1 MNDKELQYFLTIAET
16 RNLTK
21 ASQRL
26 FISQPSLSQT
36 LQRVEEELGTKLFNR
51 TTDGMVLTFAGEK
64 YFKTAKDILAIYDD
78 LHRELNNMNDLKGGR
93 ITVGT
98 TSFLATYMLPSI
110 IPEFYKILPNVEIN
124 LIEESSME
132 LEDLL
137 IRGGIDISLMHIPPK
152 KTSRFLK
159 FEPLS
164 NDPFVLVTKT
174 GHPLAASGIVDI
186 GKLYPMVD
194 IHTFSNEPFIMMR
207 KGTVMRQVSD
217 SILDSASI
225 TPNIILT
232 SGNFETIRRL
242 SSIGM
247 GISLLPLEY
256 TKIFE
261 GKFPASYYMLD
272 EKYKPGWTTCIAT
285 NRQMYI
291 PRSASVFMEVVR
303 DFYRH

>member
-1 MNDKELQYFLTIAET
+1 
-16 RNLTK
+16 
-21 ASQRL
+21 
-26 FISQPSLSQT
+26 
-36 LQRVEEELGTKLFNR
+36 
-51 TTDGMVLTFAGEK
+51 
-64 YFKTAKDILAIYDD
+64 
-78 LHRELNNMNDLKGGR
+78 MNDLKGGR

-174 GHPLAASGIVDI
+174 GTSCGLGHSRHRQALSHG
-186 GKLYPMVD
+186 GYPHILQRAFHND
-194 IHTFSNEPFIMMR
+194 EKRHRHEAGF
-207 KGTVMRQVSD
+207 D

>member
-1 MNDKELQYFLTIAET
+1 VNDKELLYFLTIAET

-21 ASQRL
+21 ASQKL

-36 LQRVEEELGTKLFNR
+36 LQRVEEELGTRLFNR

-78 LHRELNNMNDLKGGR
+78 LQRDINNMNDLKGGK

-98 TSFLATYMLPSI
+98 TSFLATYMLPAI
-110 IPEFYKILPNVEIN
+110 IPKFYEALPNVEIN

-132 LEDLL
+132 LENLL
-137 IRGGIDISLMHIPPK
+137 LKGGIDISLMHIPPK
-152 KTSRFLK
+152 KTSRYLK

-164 NDPFVLVTKT
+164 NDPFVLVTKI
-174 GHPLAASGIVDI
+174 GHPLALSAASDI
-186 GKLYPMVD
+186 GKLYPLID
-194 IHTFSNEPFIMMR
+194 LHEFSNEPFIMMR
-207 KGTVMRQVSD
+207 KGTIIRQVSD
-217 SILDSASI
+217 SILECASI
-225 TPNIILT
+225 NPNIILT
-232 SGNFETIRRL
+232 SSNFETIRRL

-247 GISLLPLEY
+247 GVTLLPLEY

-261 GKFPASYYMLD
+261 GKFPASYFTLD
-272 EKYKPGWTTCIAT
+272 DKYKPSWTTCIAT

-291 PRSASVFMEVVR
+291 PKSAFVFMDVVR
-303 DFYRH
+303 DFYRD